1 MLKLNN
7 LEVLRVNKGKTK
19 QKNLV
24 PNFCEICKS
33 NEELQKHHPQTTL
46 VGDTASYNKTKEK
59 VIVCRSCHYKL
70 HKKHLNS
77 PYKYKNIRN
86 LVIALKPTILG
97 IFLFLM
103 LIQLVFAKSL
113 TTSPSAVS
121 IEYTLGDP
129 QPADKSI
136 TFTNADNS
144 SFSIALTKNGTGI
157 ELYNISATTLGF
169 NGSES
174 KAITMKFGI
183 SSETSPDLYSSR
195 IWYGG
200 GDEFI
205 PVFITV
211 KAKSTTTTGCKL
223 LLPSELFSRSIKKGT
238 QPFSQDFLLQVSTK
252 CTEGIKVT
260 DIRESGQVTVT
271 EQGLQP
277 IRLSG
282 LIPKGSFEKGQTMTM
297 NVEFDVS
304 ELQLGDYRSSIIIT
318 STEGDEQLTQKMDFR
333 IFVVGTASA
342 SNNNTFS
349 ALPSCS
355 PSTSDLR
362 MGQTYQFICNNVID
376 SNIKLNIDGDALN
389 YLKGVS
395 YDNPSNQIIWTFTP
409 IKLGNTKLRTYFTFN
424 GVPIGELKEYEI
436 RIGQT
441 SGGGLGTK
449 LMFDFFPKTLDIN
462 NLKGGDIFSLLIKAV
477 NPDAVNDSG
486 TIIQDVVLYKDGVQI
501 PERSFTAN
509 AGESFTLSASAIGF
523 NSIEKTITVP
533 LQAVSLSYSPFDIEI
548 GRNVTFSTSPSDA
561 AIFLD
566 GVEIPKIYIFKEVGD
581 KSLVLKREGYKD
593 NPISIVVTEPLRA
606 LSEIP
611 ENIKIGE
618 EVVIEYSKAV
628 DWTVLVAESNET
640 SKIFLQGSDNLVKF
654 MPDRKAVY
662 DVYVRNELV
671 ASYDL
676 TGLTFSWGWV
686 GGIVVGLVLLY
697 LAVKYEWFRF
707 RGNSGG
713 RKPSERR
720 RVSPFEMD
728 MGGG

>member
-1 MLKLNN
+1 MLKAKN
-7 LEVLRVNKGKTK
+7 LWILRVIMVIYLATFI
-19 QKNLV
+19 V
-24 PNFCEICKS
+24 PN
-33 NEELQKHHPQTTL
+33 
-46 VGDTASYNKTKEK
+46 A
-59 VIVCRSCHYKL
+59 
-70 HKKHLNS
+70 
-77 PYKYKNIRN
+77 
-86 LVIALKPTILG
+86 
-97 IFLFLM
+97 
-103 LIQLVFAKSL
+103 FAKSL
-113 TTSPSAVS
+113 STSPSAIS
-121 IEYTLGDP
+121 IDYTLGDS

-136 TFTNADNS
+136 TFTNADNT
-144 SFSIALTKNGTGI
+144 SFSIALTKNGTGTG
-157 ELYNISATTLGF
+157 LYNISATTLGF

-174 KAITMKFGI
+174 KSITIKFGI
-183 SSETSPDLYSSR
+183 SPDTSPDLYSSK
-195 IWYGG
+195 IVYGD

-205 PVFITV
+205 PFFIAV

-238 QPFSQDFLLQVSTK
+238 QPFSQDFLLQVSNK
-252 CTEGIKVT
+252 CTEGLKIT

-342 SNNNTFS
+342 SSNNTFS

-355 PSTSDLR
+355 PSSSDLR

-409 IKLGNTKLRTYFTFN
+409 IKLGNTKMRTYFTFN
-424 GVPIGELKEYEI
+424 GVPIGEIKEYEM

-462 NLKGGDIFSLLIKAV
+462 NLKGGNTFSVLMKAV

-486 TIIQDVVLYKDGVQI
+486 TIIDEVVLYKDGVLI
-501 PERSFTAN
+501 SERSFN
-509 AGESFTLSASAIGF
+509 VKAGESFTLSASAVGF
-523 NSIEKTITVP
+523 SSIEKTINVP
-533 LQAVSLSYSPFDIEI
+533 LELISLSYLPYDIEI
-548 GRNVTFSTSPSDA
+548 GGNVTFTTTPSDA
-561 AIFLD
+561 KIFLD
-566 GVEIPKIYIFKEVGD
+566 GAEIPKIHIFNEIGTKN
-581 KSLVLKREGYKD
+581 LVLKREGYGE
-593 NPISIVVTEPLRA
+593 NTISVVVTEPLRT

-611 ENIKIGE
+611 EKIKIGE
-618 EVVIEYSKAV
+618 DVVIEYSKAV
-628 DWTVLVAESNET
+628 DWTVLVAENNQT
-640 SKIFLQGSDNLVKF
+640 SQIFLQGSDNAVKF
-654 MPDRKAVY
+654 TPDRKAVY
-662 DVYVRNELV
+662 DVYVRSELI

-676 TGLTFSWGWV
+676 TGLTFSWGWFF
-686 GGIVVGLVLLY
+686 GIVAVLALLY
-697 LAVKYEWFRF
+697 LAVKYEWFKF
-707 RGNSGG
+707 GGNSGG
-713 RKPSERR
+713 GKKIERTR
-720 RVSPFEMD
+720 SPYEMD
-728 MGGG
+728 IGGG